1 MKFHRYF
8 TQKAATISVPIFY
21 DHQIANLLIGVIK
34 WSAINGVYTM
44 YMYCTDILHVTE
56 NQKSFQRISL
66 SLAPQF
72 KWPDNTFKKLDGFA
86 ICGLSIKKLLD

>member
-1 MKFHRYF
+1 MKFHSYF

-44 YMYCTDILHVTE
+44 YMSLHVTE
-56 NQKSFQRISL
+56 NQKSFQRMSL
-66 SLAPQF
+66 SFAP
-72 KWPDNTFKKLDGFA
+72 
-86 ICGLSIKKLLD
+86 